1 MGWKKLVGLVGV
13 FLMAMAVFV
22 AAATISNVVWENA
35 ITEPDVG
42 YAADII
48 EGQPATINITIL
60 KSDGQPFAPAN
71 FPPNTTLT
79 VRGRFV
85 DEYGNAIDMTGDGVP
100 DIWNFTNTSTPGLWT
115 ATINVSN
122 VQPGMYTFEISAVA
136 TNSTT
141 GAIIDNATLREQI
154 WVAGGPYWVAI
165 ANVHD
170 GQEIRIGSFNFTITS
185 LSDVGA
191 ILTLPNLTALTLT
204 DNDHTGILAFQ
215 RDVTGD
221 GASDWL
227 MFIKSTDEDNNPV
240 YNLYIYSKDAS
251 LLDDFNQSTIDF
263 YRTKGNMIVFTNRV
277 FKDPNDNYKAWVAWD
292 NSLLAKL
299 GIKAVDYYIIP
310 VRGREHWW
318 ERGAPAAHEDVKII
332 KRTTYLW
339 GLFGNDKVVYEGNI
353 FGKNVNIDNVLKV
366 FGKFAGNNALF
377 DTRNWRWEIK
387 KAMGDITIPNDYDL
401 QGRELRDLAI
411 DDDLWR
417 GFNPLKTS
425 KHGFFSESVDWEN
438 LLGLA
443 NDSEGS

>member
-1 MGWKKLVGLVGV
+1 MMGWKKLFGLIGV
-13 FLMAMAVFV
+13 LILAMSVFV

-48 EGQPATINITIL
+48 EGQPATINVTIL

-85 DEYGNAIDMTGDGVP
+85 DQYGNAIDMTGDGVP
-100 DIWNFTNTSTPGLWT
+100 DVWNFSTTTTPGLWT

-136 TNSTT
+136 TNSTN
-141 GAIIDNATLREQI
+141 GAVIDNATLREQI

-170 GQEIRIGSFNFTITS
+170 GQEVRIGSFNFTITS

-204 DNDHTGILAFQ
+204 DNSHTGVLSFQ

-221 GASDWL
+221 GSSDWL
-227 MFIKSTDEDNNPV
+227 VFVKSTDENDNPV

-251 LLDDFNQSTIDF
+251 LLNQFNASDVDF
-263 YRTKGNMIVFTNRV
+263 YRAKGNMIVFRDKI
-277 FKDPNDNYKAWVAWD
+277 FKDENHYKAWVAWD
-292 NSLLAKL
+292 NSLLARL
-299 GIKAVDYYIIP
+299 GLKATDYYIIP
-310 VRGREHWW
+310 VRGRDHWW
-318 ERGAPAAHEDVKII
+318 ERGEPAAHEDVKII

-353 FGKNVNIDNVLKV
+353 FGKNVNIDNTIKV
-366 FGKFAGNNALF
+366 FGKFAGNAA
-377 DTRNWRWEIK
+377 RISSSIWEIK
-387 KAMGDITIPNDYDL
+387 KGIGDITIPNDYTL
-401 QGRELRDLAI
+401 KSRELKDLAVS
-411 DDDLWR
+411 DDLWR
-417 GFNPLKTS
+417 GFNPLKQD
-425 KHGFFSESVDWEN
+425 KHGFFSESVDWAK
-438 LLGLA
+438 LLGLS
-443 NDSEGS
+443 SEDENNS